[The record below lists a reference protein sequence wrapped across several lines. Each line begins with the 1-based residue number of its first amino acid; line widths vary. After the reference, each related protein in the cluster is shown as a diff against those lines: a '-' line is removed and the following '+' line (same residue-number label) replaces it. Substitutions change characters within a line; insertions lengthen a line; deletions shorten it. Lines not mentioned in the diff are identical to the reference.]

1 MNSSDSSSIFRYSSN
16 GGTSSNGNPF
26 TVNQWQELE
35 HQALIYKYLMS
46 GIPVPSDLLFPLK
59 RPSSYSSPLHM
70 GWSCYHHQV
79 LGRKIDPEPGRCRR
93 TDGKKWR
100 CSKEAFPDSKY
111 CERHMHRGKN
121 RSRKH
126 VEQQHQQ
133 QQLISPN
140 TTAATSSNANLAR
153 SSVHQLHSLVPSP
166 SPETLHQLK
175 SDYRYSSYGLKEGVI
190 DERAFFSEPSGTAR
204 SFSGSSM
211 EDAWQL
217 TPLTISS
224 SRQSDYSSYLQ
235 LQSIGDFSRQEIK
248 PNHNHHQYFYA
259 LGGESNKYDIPMK
272 LEDEHEPHKTI
283 HRFFDEEPIRGR
295 DSWLDQDEKSSSSS
309 TTRLS
314 ISMPSSSSNDH
325 LPLFGSRRD

>member
-1 MNSSDSSSIFRYSSN
+1 MMNNSDSSSIFMYNSN

-26 TVNQWQELE
+26 TANQWQELE
-35 HQALIYKYLMS
+35 HQALICKYLMS
-46 GIPVPSDLLFPLK
+46 GIPVPSDLLFPIK

-70 GWSCYHHQV
+70 GWGCYHHQV

-126 VEQQHQQ
+126 VEQQQI
-133 QQLISPN
+133 ISPN
-140 TTAATSSNANLAR
+140 TTAATASNANLAR
-153 SSVHQLHSLVPSP
+153 SSVHHLHSLVPSC
-166 SPETLHQLK
+166 ETFHHLK
-175 SDYRYSSYGLKEGVI
+175 SDHRFM
-190 DERAFFSEPSGTAR
+190 DQHAFFSEPSGAAK
-204 SFSGSSM
+204 SFLGSSM

-217 TPLTISS
+217 TPLTINSS
-224 SRQSDYSSYLQ
+224 TRQSDYSYLQ
-235 LQSIGDFSRQEIK
+235 LQSMGDFPLQETK
-248 PNHNHHQYFYA
+248 PNHHHQHNQYFYA
-259 LGGESNKYDIPMK
+259 LGRESNKYDMPIK
-272 LEDEHEPHKTI
+272 LEDEQEPHKTI

-295 DSWLDQDEKSSSSS
+295 DSWLDQDDKSSSSS